1 MALRKFGVSLQ
12 HTSPKVHF
20 STISNGIF
28 CVVLTFIYRD
38 KAVSSLRDRCYCS
51 TVYFGEYKGELT
63 ASFMPEIS
71 YTMPKYDEIRGKVNS
86 SNHTSTPDSTKALSK
101 KIKDLKEQ
109 VKVECDA
116 KNIAYDFILAT
127 GNYAL
132 FVAFHKAR
140 MRGDVDFDRLKFIIS
155 TLKKKEEL

>member
-1 MALRKFGVSLQ
+1 MPNFRKYKDGA
-12 HTSPKVHF
+12 KDN
-20 STISNGIF
+20 STN
-28 CVVLTFIYRD
+28 
-38 KAVSSLRDRCYCS
+38 
-51 TVYFGEYKGELT
+51 
-63 ASFMPEIS
+63 
-71 YTMPKYDEIRGKVNS
+71 
-86 SNHTSTPDSTKALSK
+86 STPDSTKALSK

>member
-1 MALRKFGVSLQ
+1 MLLQ
-12 HTSPKVHF
+12 KL
-20 STISNGIF
+20 IY
-28 CVVLTFIYRD
+28 LTDI
-38 KAVSSLRDRCYCS
+38 KAVESHRMLIARLCALFLAEREATAFLLFKNVCPKMPRTGNIQD
-51 TVYFGEYKGELT
+51 KG
-63 ASFMPEIS
+63 
-71 YTMPKYDEIRGKVNS
+71 VNN
-86 SNHTSTPDSTKALSK
+86 SNSQSTPDSTKALSK

-155 TLKKKEEL
+155 TLKKKEEHP

>member
-1 MALRKFGVSLQ
+1 MLLQ
-12 HTSPKVHF
+12 KL
-20 STISNGIF
+20 IY
-28 CVVLTFIYRD
+28 LTDI
-38 KAVSSLRDRCYCS
+38 KAVESHRMLIARLCALFLAEREATAFLLFKNVCPKMPRTGNIQD
-51 TVYFGEYKGELT
+51 KG
-63 ASFMPEIS
+63 AN
-71 YTMPKYDEIRGKVNS
+71 NS
-86 SNHTSTPDSTKALSK
+86 NSQSTPDSTKALSK

-155 TLKKKEEL
+155 TLKKKKKEEL